1 MSKTIKTIL
10 AVDDEPNMLR
20 LLEIS
25 LRQAGYQPL
34 TAKDGLE
41 ALATIRTQHVDC
53 VVSDLHMPRMSG
65 LQLLQAIRQGSKN
78 TGKASLNPD
87 LPVIIVTAQGEINSA
102 IEAMK
107 NGASDYILRPFD
119 LEELELAISR
129 ALSVAR
135 LVVENQ
141 YLREE
146 KSSPSG
152 LIGASQVMQQLSE
165 AIRLV
170 APEKATVLV
179 AGETGTGKELVARA
193 IHAGSPR
200 ANGLFVAVNCAAIP
214 HEMLES
220 ELFGHEKGAF
230 TGAIK
235 ERIGK
240 FELADGGT
248 LFLDEVTEMPMQLQ
262 AKLLRALQES
272 VIERVGGSYPISVDI
287 RVIAATN
294 RDPREA
300 IKEGKLRED
309 LYYRLNVF
317 RIDLPALKA
326 RKADIEALAKN
337 FLTKRNVE
345 ISAAAINALLQYD
358 WPGNVRELENVLERA
373 AIISGRQIITP
384 QHLPAEIV
392 NTQASAD
399 GTVVAESSGNLPLT
413 LPRAVEALE
422 RRLIAEALV
431 TTNGNKSRAAKL
443 LEISERSLW
452 YKLSQYQMT

>member
-1 MSKTIKTIL
+1 MSESSKYIL
-10 AVDDEPNMLR
+10 AVDDEPSMLR

-34 TAKDGLE
+34 TAKDGRE
-41 ALATIRTQHVDC
+41 ALDLIRTRDVDC
-53 VVSDLHMPRMSG
+53 VVTDLHMPRMDG
-65 LQLLQAIRQGSKN
+65 LQLLKEIRQ
-78 TGKASLNPD
+78 TDTD
-87 LPVIIVTAQGEINSA
+87 LPVIIVTAQGEVKSA

-107 NGASDYILRPFD
+107 SGASDYILRPFD
-119 LEELELAISR
+119 LEELELSIKR
-129 ALSVAR
+129 ALSFSR

-146 KSSPSG
+146 KAVDSGLVGSSPVM
-152 LIGASQVMQQLSE
+152 LQMQQS
-165 AIRLV
+165 IRQV

-200 ANGLFVAVNCAAIP
+200 SNALFVAVNCAAIP

-262 AKLLRALQES
+262 AKLLRALQEN
-272 VIERVGGSYPISVDI
+272 VIERVGGNHPIAVDI
-287 RVIAATN
+287 RVVAATN

-317 RIDLPALKA
+317 RIDVPALKV
-326 RKADIEALAKN
+326 RKSDIEPLARY
-337 FLTKRNVE
+337 FLSRRHVQ
-345 ISAAAINALLQYD
+345 ISAAAINVLMQYD

-373 AIISGRQIITP
+373 AIISGNQLIMP
-384 QHLPAEIV
+384 QHLPVEMSEGRSSVADVQEI
-392 NTQASAD
+392 AP
-399 GTVVAESSGNLPLT
+399 TVPAANMLALPN
-413 LPRAVEALE
+413 AVEALE
-422 RRLIAEALV
+422 RRLIAEALQA
-431 TTNGNKSRAAKL
+431 THGNKSRAAKL

-452 YKLSQYQMT
+452 YKLSQYQMS